1 MNSFASVLGRNRN
14 VITVVGSHFLHL
26 HEGANLIGDFFTL
39 TNDFVG
45 HHAASAMGHVFF
57 LFGNQKVDTV
67 KGDTTV
73 VTDNTATAIG
83 VRQTRNDLVFAGK
96 THFRRIGIVH
106 TLVMSLMVF
115 RENLVELRIGLI
127 AVGFTSLFGHLDAAK
142 RHKSTL

>member
-1 MNSFASVLGRNRN
+1 M
-14 VITVVGSHFLHL
+14 
-26 HEGANLIGDFFTL
+26 IGDFFTL

-67 KGDTTV
+67 KSDTAV
-73 VTDNTATAIG
+73 VTDNTTTAIG

-96 THFRRIGIVH
+96 THFRRVGIVH

-115 RENLVELRIGLI
+115 RENLVELRIGFVAIGL
-127 AVGFTSLFGHLDAAK
+127 TSLFGHLDAAK
-142 RHKSTL
+142 GHKSTL